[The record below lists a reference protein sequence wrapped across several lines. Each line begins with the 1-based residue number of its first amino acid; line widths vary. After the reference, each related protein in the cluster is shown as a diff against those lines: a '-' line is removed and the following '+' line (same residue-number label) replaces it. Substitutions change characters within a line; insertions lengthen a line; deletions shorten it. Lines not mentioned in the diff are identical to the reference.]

1 MVSPS
6 TLLRQ
11 GTHTLTTQDL
21 CAYGT
26 ATDDAS
32 QSSLVQGYA
41 HSDAG
46 VIDPTKHDRHD
57 ERMVRSF

>member
-6 TLLRQ
+6 TLLIP
-11 GTHTLTTQDL
+11 GIHTLTTQGL

-32 QSSLVQGYA
+32 LSSLAQGYA

-46 VIDPTKHDRHD
+46 VIDPTKHDRRD
-57 ERMVRSF
+57 EQKVRSF